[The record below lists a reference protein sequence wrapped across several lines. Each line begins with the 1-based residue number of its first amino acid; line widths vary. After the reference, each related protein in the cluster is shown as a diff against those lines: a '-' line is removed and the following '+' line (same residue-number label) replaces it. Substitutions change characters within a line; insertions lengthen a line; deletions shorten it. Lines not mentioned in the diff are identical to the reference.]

1 MFYFFSL
8 AELLIFLGQTVSI
21 VLSVLILY
29 RMARH
34 HERSRK

>member
-1 MFYFFSL
+1 MFFFNL

-34 HERSRK
+34 HSRTRR